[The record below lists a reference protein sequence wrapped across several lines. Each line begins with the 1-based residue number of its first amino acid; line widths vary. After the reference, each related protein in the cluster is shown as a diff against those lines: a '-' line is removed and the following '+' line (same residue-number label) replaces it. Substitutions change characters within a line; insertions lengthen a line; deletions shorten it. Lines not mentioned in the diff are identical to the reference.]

1 MAIIN
6 WAFLCDYAY
15 SNEAGK
21 ADLNGIFD
29 KLNKDGLSTIQP
41 QMFVALEV
49 KMAAS
54 ESIDFTAKVISPSDK
69 ELTMDNAR
77 CMAPVGG
84 GEVIKLLNFTIPYF
98 LRPASIVLTFL
109 SMGFLFVLFLLL
121 SILYRQISRC

>member
-21 ADLNGIFD
+21 AYLNGIFD
-29 KLNKDGLSTIQP
+29 KLNKEGLPTIQP

-84 GEVIKLLNFTIPYF
+84 GKVIQTFKFTIPYF
-98 LRPASIVLTFL
+98 LRPANIVLRIL
-109 SMGFLFVLFLLL
+109 IDGISVR
-121 SILYRQISRC
+121 SIPFAVNIVSTN